1 MPIAD
6 QKNYDELAGQEA
18 SYWGKRAKEK
28 SEAGVIPDLQ
38 FRYRAEE
45 SENLWDDSEVEA
57 FVRGGFVSKIMNVCC
72 SKPGRD
78 VLELCCGPG
87 KLALEAARRGAHV
100 TGIDIS
106 PEVIEVGKRYQA
118 GLSFEGSVDL
128 VVGDLNKIT
137 LPREKYDV
145 VFAWDGL
152 HHIADMNHLISEVK
166 LSLRPG
172 GIFVVYDHAAGKINF
187 YFASVISYVLLF
199 MLPTNESFF
208 KKSKTALKKLRK
220 LLQHDT
226 NNDEKESNSSN
237 YTCTMPPVRY
247 CTVFC

>member
-152 HHIADMNHLISEVK
+152 HHIADINHLISEVK
-166 LSLRPG
+166 SSLRP
-172 GIFVVYDHAAGKINF
+172 
-187 YFASVISYVLLF
+187 
-199 MLPTNESFF
+199 
-208 KKSKTALKKLRK
+208 R
-220 LLQHDT
+220 
-226 NNDEKESNSSN
+226 
-237 YTCTMPPVRY
+237 
-247 CTVFC
+247 